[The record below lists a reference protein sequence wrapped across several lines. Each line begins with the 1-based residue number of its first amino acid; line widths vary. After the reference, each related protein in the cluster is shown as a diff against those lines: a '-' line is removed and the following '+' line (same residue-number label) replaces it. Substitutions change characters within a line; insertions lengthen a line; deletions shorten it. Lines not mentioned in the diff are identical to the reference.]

1 MWNDFFSVPTDQNE
15 TNVENTDD
23 ANEVRLTFIEVSLG
37 ILLRFSFLHPCLLT
51 LIGLQKILKSAYHH
65 QIKNGILE
73 EYGDLPYSLFQGLHF
88 CENKCAKGHVLND
101 WEATKVASATKVVL
115 ANNIFPMLLLNMR
128 QLWRRERRCC
138 SDDSH
143 WSRPAVLEVRFLIR
157 LNLAFVGAHR

>member
-1 MWNDFFSVPTDQNE
+1 M
-15 TNVENTDD
+15 
-23 ANEVRLTFIEVSLG
+23 
-37 ILLRFSFLHPCLLT
+37 
-51 LIGLQKILKSAYHH
+51 IGLQKILKSAYHH

-88 CENKCAKGHVLND
+88 CENKCAKGRVLND

-128 QLWRRERRCC
+128 QLWRRERKCC
-138 SDDSH
+138 SDESH
-143 WSRPAVLEVRFLIR
+143 WSHPAVLKVRFLIR